1 MAPSELKKLRNK
13 QRKARRKAEQE
24 SAQAAQAQ
32 VKREQHN
39 KSRQQA
45 DAEPDAPQLDELV
58 PEKLQ
63 RCDDPLEQAAR
74 FLRPLQT
81 LASNRVETH
90 LMAFEIYY
98 RKQRPLLMLQS
109 IKRARRLDADHPRLH
124 ACLVRFHRWA
134 AERLRD
140 GELPEAV
147 RSVIERELPSQDAV
161 RLNTEYIER
170 WGKGALAAAVEG
182 AKMICL
188 LDPPRQ
194 AEALRLVLDA
204 VRAPTRDADHISC
217 MVALHEM
224 QDGYFGDCP
233 DAINEYVRIC
243 HARFPR
249 STSFGARERS
259 AAAASGDDAPAAD
272 CNHTQPSP
280 DANSNCN

>member
-1 MAPSELKKLRNK
+1 MKKLRNK

-39 KSRQQA
+39 KSRQQT
-45 DAEPDAPQLDELV
+45 DAEPDAPQLDELI

-63 RCDDPLEQAAR
+63 RCEDPLEQAAR

-81 LASNRVETH
+81 LAAGRIETH

-147 RSVIERELPSQDAV
+147 RRVIERELPLEDAS
-161 RLNTEYIER
+161 RLNAEYIQR
-170 WGKGALAAAVEG
+170 SAKNSLAAAVEG
-182 AKMICL
+182 ARMLYL
-188 LDPPRQ
+188 LNPARQ
-194 AEALRLVLDA
+194 SDALRLVFDA
-204 VRAPTRDADHISC
+204 TRSPTVDADHPGC
-217 MVALHEM
+217 VAALQAM
-224 QDGYFGDCP
+224 NDGQFGDCQ
-233 DAINEYVRIC
+233 DAIQEYIRIC
-243 HARFPR
+243 HSRFTR
-249 STSFGARERS
+249 STAFGARDRS
-259 AAAASGDDAPAAD
+259 MAVAGGDDVSVAE
-272 CNHTQPSP
+272 CNHTQSLP